1 MLTARPGPPSLG
13 PMGTQVAFVVCVVMP
28 LLLVAVPLLL
38 AHRKDRKAK
47 AARLGPRDDVRR
59 S

>member
-1 MLTARPGPPSLG
+1 
-13 PMGTQVAFVVCVVMP
+13 MGMQVAFIICVVVP

-47 AARLGPRDDVRR
+47 AARLGPRDDLTR

>member
-1 MLTARPGPPSLG
+1 M
-13 PMGTQVAFVVCVVMP
+13 QVAFIICVVVPILLVAMP
-28 LLLVAVPLLL
+28 LLF

-47 AARLGPRDDVRR
+47 AARLGPRDGVTR

>member
-1 MLTARPGPPSLG
+1 
-13 PMGTQVAFVVCVVMP
+13 MGMQVAFIVCVVVP
-28 LLLVAVPLLL
+28 VLLVVVPLLL

-47 AARLGPRDDVRR
+47 AARLGPRDGVTR